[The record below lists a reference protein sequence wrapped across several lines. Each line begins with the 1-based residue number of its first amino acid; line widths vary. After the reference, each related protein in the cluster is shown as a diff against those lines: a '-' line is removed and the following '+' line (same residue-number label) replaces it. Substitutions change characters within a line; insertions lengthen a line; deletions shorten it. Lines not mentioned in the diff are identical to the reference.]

1 MQLVCGVK
9 MWRAL
14 HGVTMASLQELWI
27 SVESVP
33 GVHGNTV
40 CTDWMHLQLYHE
52 DRRQTDNGVL
62 LIVGPQP
69 LRLSLN
75 TLEQELIRCD
85 SERELLRSAPGSYP
99 NSLK

>member
-1 MQLVCGVK
+1 MAHGVQRSSCVVWK
-9 MWRAL
+9 CDAGL

-40 CTDWMHLQLYHE
+40 CTDWMHLQLCHE
-52 DRRQTDNGVL
+52 DGRQADNEVL

-69 LRLSLN
+69 FETTVCHS
-75 TLEQELIRCD
+75 T
-85 SERELLRSAPGSYP
+85 P
-99 NSLK
+99 